1 MHKNEE
7 WNSKKIL
14 KIHYDV
20 TCKIQIQNFVIYECM
35 KQFII
40 TFDSPSLLA
49 ITPRILETGISSYE
63 EGPPLGTCTLTSL
76 ASCLAFATLGAPSV

>member
-1 MHKNEE
+1 MLPMKYRY
-7 WNSKKIL
+7 K
-14 KIHYDV
+14 
-20 TCKIQIQNFVIYECM
+20 TVIYERM

-63 EGPPLGTCTLTSL
+63 EGPPLGTCTLTLGS
-76 ASCLAFATLGAPSV
+76 SLAFATLGAPSV